1 MINQFFSQPFYIS
14 NFNSNLIKLSYS
26 TSRKWE
32 SNTITSKNNR
42 NELNNKS
49 YEILIKELFKYTN
62 KIISKDHKIELLEIW
77 ANEYLEKDF
86 QEQHTHPGSHFS
98 FTIIH
103 KCPPGSGRLKF
114 YNPYDNYGISYE
126 EIFCNY
132 YDFVIEPIQ
141 EENTIIIWPSYMR
154 HMVTPGSNKTKRIT
168 YSGNI
173 KIIV

>member
-1 MINQFFSQPFYIS
+1 MIKNYFPQPFYIS
-14 NFNSNLIKLSYS
+14 NFDSSLIDLKYV

-32 SNTITSKNNR
+32 SNTITSHHNDNQLT
-42 NELNNKS
+42 EKS
-49 YEILIKELFKYTN
+49 YIVLVKKLSEYTS
-62 KIISKDHKIELLEIW
+62 KIISKKHKIELLDIW

-126 EIFCNY
+126 DIFCNY
-132 YDFVIEPIQ
+132 YDFVVEPIQ